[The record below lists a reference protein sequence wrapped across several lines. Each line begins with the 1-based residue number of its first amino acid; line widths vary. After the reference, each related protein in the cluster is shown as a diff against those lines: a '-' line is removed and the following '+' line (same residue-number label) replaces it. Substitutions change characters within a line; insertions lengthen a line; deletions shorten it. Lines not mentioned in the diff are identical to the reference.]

1 MRTNLTVPSLVDALT
16 AAIRERILTGQLTGG
31 TPLTEKEIS
40 TFYDVAR
47 PTAKAALERLVYEG
61 ILRRATNKTARVPL
75 MDADDIRDLYYSRAF
90 LEREVVAALAAT
102 GNVPAEAQNALAV
115 MRAAID
121 HQAPLTKVVQAD
133 ITFHRSLVNALNSPR
148 ITRMYHSVIGETH
161 LCMAQVQARHL
172 LSPVVIAAEH
182 EDILR
187 AIADSD
193 PAAAADHVTTH
204 LNRACARLISHV
216 TGRSATEE
224 HPPGPDKPRAEPKTA
239 RRANQPS

>member
-1 MRTNLTVPSLVDALT
+1 MRTNLTVPSLVDALA
-16 AAIRERILTGQLTGG
+16 AAIRERVLTGQLTGG

-102 GNVPAEAQNALAV
+102 GNVPAEAQDALAV
-115 MRAAID
+115 LRAAID
-121 HQAPLTKVVQAD
+121 HQATLTEVVQAD

-148 ITRMYHSVIGETH
+148 ITRMYDSVIGETH

-187 AIADSD
+187 AIAAAD
-193 PAAAADHVTTH
+193 PTAAAGHVTTH

-216 TGRSATEE
+216 TERSATKE
-224 HPPGPDKPRAEPKTA
+224 HPSGPKPRAE
-239 RRANQPS
+239 Q